1 MPFLAISAGLAA
13 KVRWL
18 VVITII
24 AFGGLTAIT
33 LYVDVQAIESER
45 REATRHQVESAHAI
59 IAHYHELQTRGTLSE
74 ADAQARALDA
84 LRAVRFGD
92 NDYVF
97 VSDLAVRSVMH
108 PIKPELDGKDL
119 SALRDPNGVALFVE
133 FAKVVRAQGAGFVPY
148 HWPRPGQSAPVAK
161 ISYVKGFAPWGWVV
175 GSGIYLDDLQ
185 RASRVTVLKTV
196 GAFAIVALLTLAGSI
211 VLTRRILRPI
221 RDAVA
226 VARSVAGGDLSSNI
240 EVRSSDETGQL
251 TAALRD
257 MNNSLRDLVGHVQ
270 KNALALENESHTLD
284 HSTQAM
290 QAESQSQ
297 NRSISSVAHAIEEVT
312 GSAMQVVTTAE
323 QVRTLSQENLAQSR
337 RGTEDGAQLA
347 RHITE
352 LRDTVSSVGA
362 LVARFVESTR
372 AISGM
377 TRQVRDIAEQ
387 TNLLALNAAIEA
399 ARAGEQGRGFA
410 VVADEVRKLAEKSA
424 LAAREIDEVT
434 QRLEQESEAV
444 DAGIRAGVDA
454 LDASQTQVL
463 SVADVLN
470 RACDA
475 AVKAAEGVDQIAG
488 AISSQRSAIDDI
500 SGHAAQLS
508 SIAQRTLESVEEGAQ
523 ASGRL
528 NAMARDLR
536 SSVGRFQLG

>member
-148 HWPRPGQSAPVAK
+148 HWPRPGQSVPVAK